1 MKNLL
6 LALTCMALL
15 SGCASTSETKS
26 ARNGGDGYVKH
37 KHIQKVW
44 LAPDF
49 NFSCYDTLLVLP
61 TRYTAEERANE
72 VDIRKWA
79 MTYLRTALA
88 DAIGTNGVFANVV
101 THEADVKPGSK
112 TLRLENTIFEYE
124 KGGGGARYFAGAF
137 GGGQPVLKVR
147 GEFSDGDK
155 AHCKFEATRSGDSV
169 GARMAG
175 VWMSDRD
182 IQTQDINDLARDM
195 STFILQTAKGP
206 SPARTKVV
214 GAAASY

>member
-6 LALTCMALL
+6 LAVACVALL
-15 SGCASTSETKS
+15 SACASTSETKS
-26 ARNGGDGYVKH
+26 AGSGDGYVKH

-44 LAPDF
+44 LAPEF
-49 NFSCYDTLLVLP
+49 NFSGYDTLLILP
-61 TRYTAEERANE
+61 TKYSAVERANE
-72 VDIRKWA
+72 VEIRKWA
-79 MTYLRTALA
+79 MTYLQVALA
-88 DAIGTNGVFANVV
+88 ESLRTNGVFGSVV
-101 THEADVKPGSK
+101 THEADIKPGAK
-112 TLRLENTIFEYE
+112 ILRLENTIFGYE

-147 GEFSDGDK
+147 GEFSDGEK

-195 STFILQTAKGP
+195 SSFILQTAKGTAP
-206 SPARTKVV
+206 GKTKVA
-214 GAAASY
+214 GAAAASY